1 MFRCVSVLTDVNLLC
16 AMTVDCCDSENDVD
30 YLHRRED
37 ASSDVCRIDR
47 IDMSVTL
54 PSFDVDT
61 PPPPYTPPKLMCM
74 VPAYEEAPPPYE
86 SMSGSHSLETVVSE
100 HIVSHSE

>member
-1 MFRCVSVLTDVNLLC
+1 MF
-16 AMTVDCCDSENDVD
+16 AFTVDCRDSGSDVD

-47 IDMSVTL
+47 VDMSISL

-61 PPPPYTPPKLMCM
+61 PPPPYAPRKMMC
-74 VPAYEEAPPPYE
+74 VFPAYEEAPPPYE
-86 SMSGSHSLETVVSE
+86 SISGSHSSETVASERNVSR
-100 HIVSHSE
+100 SA